1 MLRDGRPAYR
11 ELVGELS
18 DRPRSAAEKL
28 EDLPPCRIAER
39 VERMS
44 VSMHLP

>member
-1 MLRDGRPAYR
+1 VRAGAQ
-11 ELVGELS
+11 E
-18 DRPRSAAEKL
+18 L
-28 EDLPPCRIAER
+28 EDLSPRGVAER